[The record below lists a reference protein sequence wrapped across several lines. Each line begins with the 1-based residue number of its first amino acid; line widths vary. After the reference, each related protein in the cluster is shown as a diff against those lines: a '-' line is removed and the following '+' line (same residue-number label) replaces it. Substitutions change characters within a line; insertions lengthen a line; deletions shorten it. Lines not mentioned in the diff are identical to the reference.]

1 MKLTITILTFISIFS
16 LSIQAQNCNFY
27 LLEGDTCQYEACKI
41 AEPRNIHYQYSKEY
55 QEICDEAIV
64 RCPDYAPAYSH
75 KSTAYLKS
83 GDFVT
88 WEYLMGKAVDLA
100 PKDYLGYRGWCR
112 YSFFLDYQGAIDDLE
127 RLESLIGFETGYS
140 AEADYHLQVAR
151 ALCYKGLGNKEKAIS
166 ILEDY
171 FEKSNGD
178 GRLYNYLH
186 LGVLYLEIGQIAK
199 AKTCMEKQLTINPL
213 AEAHYYMAM
222 IFKAENDLPSVKSQ
236 LKLAKS
242 QYEAGL
248 RMRHD
253 YTHHMDKVYL
263 VQIDN
268 ALGADF

>member
-1 MKLTITILTFISIFS
+1 MKILNTLILLLFVSAISMH
-16 LSIQAQNCNFY
+16 AQNCNFY
-27 LLEGDTCQYEACKI
+27 LLQGDTCQNEACKI

-55 QEICDEAIV
+55 QEICDDAIAH
-64 RCPDYAPAYSH
+64 CPDYAPAYSH

-88 WEYLMGKAVDLA
+88 WEYLMGKAVDLV
-100 PKDYLGYRGWCR
+100 PKDYLAYRGWCR
-112 YSFFLDYQGAIDDLE
+112 YSFFLDYQGAIEDLE
-127 RLESLIGFETGYS
+127 RLESLIGYETGYS
-140 AEADYHLQVAR
+140 AEGDYHLQVAR

-178 GRLYNYLH
+178 GRVYNYLH
-186 LGVLYLEIGQIAK
+186 LGVLYLESGQIAK
-199 AKTCMEKQLTINPL
+199 AKACMEKQLQINSL
-213 AEAHYYMAM
+213 AEAHYYMAL
-222 IFKAENDLPSVKSQ
+222 IHKSEKDDPACRSQ
-236 LKLAKS
+236 LELAKT

-263 VQIDN
+263 IQIN
-268 ALGADF
+268 EALEGNF